1 MRIARGPLDATS
13 GALLS
18 RNSDSIPTFLS
29 GAKGRNQP
37 RRGSYQLRG
46 RCHSDPERSEGEEP
60 GGVGGASL
68 RIRVPRPPRSLATL
82 GMKFAAIAAPQ
93 STHRFARSSDSD
105 SLAECD
111 FVLWCLSYCL
121 LILRWRDI

>member
-1 MRIARGPLDATS
+1 MRIARGPLDAMS
-13 GALLS
+13 GAFLS
-18 RNSDSIPTFLS
+18 RNSDSIPTLS

-68 RIRVPRPPRSLATL
+68 RIRVPRPPKSLATL
-82 GMKFAAIAAPQ
+82 GMTFAAIAAPQ
-93 STHRFARSSDSD
+93 STPRFARSSDSD
-105 SLAECD
+105 SFAECD
-111 FVLWCLSYCL
+111 FVLRCSSYCL
-121 LILRWRDI
+121 L